1 MALVEQSALPGFS
14 AQSEMI
20 PEIRTLSLNNINLSN
35 AAVMICL
42 IERGNE
48 IVFPLI
54 KRTQHDL
61 DKHAGQ
67 ISLPGG
73 KQDSGEN
80 LKDTAIREVF
90 EEIGLQAEKIKPL
103 VKLTTLPVPISSFL
117 VYPFVS
123 YYLENSEYKINPQE
137 VQSVF
142 EVSLTQL
149 LDSDNRR
156 EEYQED
162 SRVPYYAFNGEKVWG
177 ATAMIL
183 AEFEAI
189 IRQITKD

>member
-1 MALVEQSALPGFS
+1 MVEQSALPGFS

-149 LDSDNRR
+149 LDSDNRH
-156 EEYQED
+156 EEYRAD
-162 SRVPYYAFNGEKVWG
+162 YRVPYYAFNGEKVWG

-189 IRQITKD
+189 IRQIIKD

>member
-1 MALVEQSALPGFS
+1 MVEQSALPGFS